1 MCKLEFA
8 KRKGALTIRKSV
20 ESSIIAQLLKSDRI
34 YCDRVECT
42 NVYHLPLSFSKLYTH
57 DAIEISFVERG
68 SGIHQIANQ
77 SIPCTQG
84 DVYVIHQ
91 NIPHGYFL
99 ASKQDE
105 LLVRRI
111 QFDMGNWFDGDVTAR
126 DSNRFCYGVFS
137 DNEQCAYAMLNAK
150 TLSEVETLFDAIG
163 SELEQRRD
171 EWQDCIKADL
181 MLLLITLGRYMNGA
195 IKNIPQIPSK
205 EWRKATLALQMMS
218 ERFGDS
224 GLTLEKV
231 AQELFISQ
239 SKLSRL
245 FKDLTG
251 KTFSEYLKEI
261 RISRACKLL
270 TETELFVEDI
280 MKRCGMKDITSF
292 YHNFHERMGM
302 TPAQY
307 RSEKSKVGKAEQA
320 QQADGWKE
328 ELLSE
333 ISEGLQQGKTKTV
346 SDLVRR
352 AIKMGCAPE
361 EILEQGLLHG
371 MNIVGE
377 KFKNNE
383 IYVPEVLVAART
395 MNEGAALLK
404 PLLAAR
410 GGAARGRVCLGTVQ
424 GDLHDIGKNLV
435 KMMME
440 GSGLEVIDLGV
451 DVPPEAFIETAIKQN
466 CQVIAASSL
475 LTTTMGVMGDIVR
488 LAEEAGIRDKVKIM
502 IGGAP
507 TTEAYCKYI
516 GADRYTDD
524 AASAAAAA
532 MELCRQAMS
541 DDVACQNK
549 ETK

>member
-1 MCKLEFA
+1 MCKLEISG
-8 KRKGALTIRKSV
+8 RKGELAIRKSV
-20 ESSIIAQLLKSDRI
+20 ESSIIAQLLESDRI

-42 NVYHLPLSFSKLYTH
+42 NVHHLPLSFSKLYAH
-57 DAIEISFVERG
+57 DVIEISFVERG

-84 DVYVIHQ
+84 DVYVIHH

-111 QFDMGNWFDGDVTAR
+111 QFDIGDWFESDVAAP
-126 DSNRFCYGVFS
+126 DSNRFCYGIFS
-137 DNEQCAYAMLNAK
+137 DNEQCAYAMLNAE
-150 TLSEVETLFDAIG
+150 TLCKVDVLFDAIAL
-163 SELEQRRD
+163 ELEEKRD
-171 EWQDCIKADL
+171 EWQDSIKSNLA
-181 MLLLITLGRYMNGA
+181 LLLITLGRYMNGA

-205 EWRKATLALQMMS
+205 EWRKATLALQTIS

-224 GLTLEKV
+224 NLTLEKV

-245 FKDLTG
+245 FKNLTG
-251 KTFSEYLKEI
+251 KSFSEYLKEL
-261 RISRACKLL
+261 RISRACKMLR
-270 TETELFVEDI
+270 ETELFVDDI

-302 TPAQY
+302 TPTQY
-307 RSEKSKVGKAEQA
+307 RSEKSKVGKTVQAEQE
-320 QQADGWKE
+320 DGWKE

-333 ISEGLQQGKTKTV
+333 ISEGLQQGKTKAV
-346 SDLVRR
+346 SDLVRK
-352 AIKMGCAPE
+352 AIKAGCAPS

-395 MNEGAALLK
+395 MNMGAELLK

-410 GGAARGRVCLGTVQ
+410 GGAAKGRVCLGTVQ

-440 GSGLEVIDLGV
+440 GIGLEVIDLGV
-451 DVPPEAFIETAIKQN
+451 DVPPEAFIETAIKQK

-475 LTTTMGVMGDIVR
+475 LTTTMNVMGDIVR

-524 AASAAAAA
+524 AASAANAA
-532 MELCRQAMS
+532 MELCRQVMS
-541 DDVACQNK
+541 HDVTCQNK
-549 ETK
+549 K

>member
-1 MCKLEFA
+1 MQIKFA
-8 KRKGALTIRKSV
+8 KRKGEPAIRKTV
-20 ESSIIAQLLKSDRI
+20 ESSIIAQLLESDRI

-42 NVYHLPLSFSKLYTH
+42 NVYHPPLSFSKLYTH
-57 DAIEISFVERG
+57 DVIEIGFVERG

-99 ASKQDE
+99 ASKHHE

-111 QFDMGNWFDGDVTAR
+111 RFDIGDWLDGDVATP
-126 DSNRFCYGVFS
+126 DSNRFAYGIFS
-137 DNEQCAYAMLNAK
+137 DNGQCAYAMLNAK
-150 TLSEVETLFDAIG
+150 TLGEVSALIDTIAL
-163 SELEQRRD
+163 ELEQRRD
-171 EWQDCIKADL
+171 EWRDSIKADL

-195 IKNIPQIPSK
+195 IKNIPNIPSK
-205 EWRKATLALQMMS
+205 EWRKATLALQTIS

-224 GLTLEKV
+224 ALTLEKV
-231 AQELFISQ
+231 AQELFISP

-245 FKDLTG
+245 FKNLTG
-251 KTFSEYLKEI
+251 KSFSEYLKEL
-261 RISRACKLL
+261 RISRACKMLR
-270 TETELFVEDI
+270 ETELFVDEI

-307 RSEKSKVGKAEQA
+307 RSEKGKLGNAEHLE
-320 QQADGWKE
+320 QADGWKE
-328 ELLSE
+328 TLLSE
-333 ISEGLQQGKTKTV
+333 ISEGLQQGKTKAVT
-346 SDLVRR
+346 DLVQR
-352 AIKMGCAPE
+352 AIEMGCIPE

-383 IYVPEVLVAART
+383 VYVPEVLVAART
-395 MNEGAALLK
+395 MNTGAGLLK
-404 PLLAAR
+404 PLLAAK

-451 DVPPEAFIETAIKQN
+451 DVPPETFIETAIKQN
-466 CQVIAASSL
+466 CQVIACSSL

-507 TTEAYCKYI
+507 TSTAYCKYI

-532 MELCRQAMS
+532 VELCRQAMRH
-541 DDVACQNK
+541 DTACQNK
-549 ETK
+549 KTK

>member
-1 MCKLEFA
+1 MGKPEIA
-8 KRKGALTIRKSV
+8 KRKGELAIRKSV
-20 ESSIIAQLLKSDRI
+20 ESSIIAQLLESDRI

-42 NVYHLPLSFSKLYTH
+42 NTHHLPLSFSKLYTH
-57 DAIEISFVERG
+57 DVIEISFVERG

-77 SIPCTQG
+77 SIPCMQG
-84 DVYVIHQ
+84 DVYVIHH

-105 LLVRRI
+105 LVVRRI
-111 QFDMGNWFDGDVTAR
+111 QFNVGDWFDSDVAAP
-126 DSNRFCYGVFS
+126 DSNRFCYGIFS
-137 DNEQCAYAMLNAK
+137 DNEQCACAMLNSK
-150 TLSEVETLFDAIG
+150 TLSEVEALFDAIA
-163 SELEQRRD
+163 SELEQKRD
-171 EWQDCIKADL
+171 EWQDSIKASL
-181 MLLLITLGRYMNGA
+181 SLLLITLGRYMNGA
-195 IKNIPQIPSK
+195 IKNIPKIPSK
-205 EWRKATLALQMMS
+205 EWRKATLALQTIS

-224 GLTLEKV
+224 TLTLEKV

-245 FKDLTG
+245 FKNLTG
-251 KTFSEYLKEI
+251 KSFSEYLKEV
-261 RISRACKLL
+261 RISRACKMLR
-270 TETELFVEDI
+270 ETELFVDDI
-280 MKRCGMKDITSF
+280 MKRCGMKDITTF
-292 YHNFHERMGM
+292 YHNFHERMGV

-307 RSEKSKVGKAEQA
+307 RSERSKVGNAEQA
-320 QQADGWKE
+320 EQADGWKE
-328 ELLSE
+328 GLLFE
-333 ISEGLQQGKTKTV
+333 ISECLQQGKTKTV
-346 SDLVRR
+346 ADLVRQ
-352 AIKMGCAPE
+352 AIKMGCAPS

-395 MNEGAALLK
+395 MNTGATLLK
-404 PLLAAR
+404 PLLAAK

-440 GSGLEVIDLGV
+440 GGGLEVIDLGV
-451 DVPPEAFIETAIKQN
+451 DVPPEAFIETAIKRN
-466 CQVIAASSL
+466 CQVIACSSL

-507 TTEAYCKYI
+507 TSEAYCKYI
-516 GADRYTDD
+516 GADLYTDD
-524 AASAAAAA
+524 AASAANAA
-532 MELCRQAMS
+532 MELCRQVML
-541 DDVACQNK
+541 DHVACHNK
-549 ETK
+549 KQK